1 MQYAIVKVGNSK
13 GEKVDRLIDANELQT
28 LEVYADAFTELPF
41 EEKGNFYVVYG
52 IYWPQPGTEPGQA
65 LEDLL
70 EARDHWLGHVSADK
84 GYGIA
89 FHDVEAY
96 SPHSHG
102 KHGSPRIPFSAVIQ
116 APSEVVDKIGA
127 KGSVQAV
134 TAFLRLQHDM
144 TALDNIFNRR
154 GLMAFK
160 GIERRQRDEEVS
172 LANWKTF
179 ADPDRAA
186 RTAQRI
192 L

>member
-28 LEVYADAFTELPF
+28 LELHAEAFTELPF
-41 EEKGNFYVVYG
+41 EEKGDFYVVYG
-52 IYWPQPGTEPGQA
+52 VYWPQPGTEPGQA

-96 SPHSHG
+96 VYSSGYPAST
-102 KHGSPRIPFSAVIQ
+102 KIPFSAVIQ
-116 APSEVVDKIGA
+116 APSEVITKIGA
-127 KGSVQAV
+127 KNSVQAV

-144 TALDNIFNRR
+144 TALDNIFNRS

-172 LANWKTF
+172 LSNWKTF

-192 L
+192 F

>member
-28 LEVYADAFTELPF
+28 LELYTESFTELPF
-41 EEKGNFYVVYG
+41 EEKGDFYVVYG
-52 IYWPQPGTEPGQA
+52 VYWPQPGTEPGQA

-96 SPHSHG
+96 VYSHG
-102 KHGSPRIPFSAVIQ
+102 YPASTKIPFSAVIQ
-116 APSEVVDKIGA
+116 APSEVITKIGA
-127 KGSVQAV
+127 KNSVQAV

-172 LANWKTF
+172 LSNWKTF